1 MKSGLKILFCTLA
14 LAANVKAQDFF
25 PSAKAIGLSFTHIPD
40 ERLKNANADLQLD
53 QWAVSAPAFYLP
65 SDNWALGGG
74 LSYEYSLLEYTNS
87 SVINERELHSLS
99 VPIVVTLDST
109 ENLKW
114 IGMINPNISGDFET
128 IDSDSVYLSS
138 LVGANYIRNENWKWL
153 FGVFYSN
160 GLDDDFVVP
169 AVGFQ
174 WKISEDSDLFFGGP
188 IIRYNRNLSPRAK
201 LTLGSGFASNRW
213 NTQASYAGADAQ
225 RDIRLRAYRLSAAVE
240 WSFSDKHSITI
251 SSGMDFARELEI
263 TDRNSSTLLE
273 GDLDS
278 TPVFKVG
285 YNFKL

>member
-74 LSYEYSLLEYTNS
+74 LSMSTHFWTTPNS

-114 IGMINPNISGDFET
+114 IGMINPNISGDFEK
-128 IDSDSVYLSS
+128 IDSDSVLS
-138 LVGANYIRNENWKWL
+138 
-153 FGVFYSN
+153 
-160 GLDDDFVVP
+160 FV
-169 AVGFQ
+169 
-174 WKISEDSDLFFGGP
+174 IGG
-188 IIRYNRNLSPRAK
+188 
-201 LTLGSGFASNRW
+201 
-213 NTQASYAGADAQ
+213 
-225 RDIRLRAYRLSAAVE
+225 
-240 WSFSDKHSITI
+240 
-251 SSGMDFARELEI
+251 REL
-263 TDRNSSTLLE
+263 TR
-273 GDLDS
+273 
-278 TPVFKVG
+278 
-285 YNFKL
+285 